1 MKTPKTVQRTVAFAS
16 TLLLVCLALASCR
29 KNLDEIT
36 VDDWEPIIA
45 LPLAYATF
53 DVYDVLESV
62 DSTQDVLEVGDN
74 GQLALR
80 YSSHLLSLTLDS
92 VLTFDSQALELS
104 HSISA
109 VEATTVES
117 AGVFNVLLDVPYN
130 FSVDPDNIRIDEA
143 ELLSG
148 SLELEVDF
156 QTGEQVDVVIT
167 IAHLTDPL
175 GQPFEMLVSASG
187 TYSQDL
193 TGYLLIPDHPTT
205 YENEIIALGDVT
217 VTNLNTYTSEEG
229 DGVELAFSLNDLDFS
244 YVLGDFGNI
253 EIAMDP
259 DSIDLSVF
267 SNSVQVDDFGLAEAT
282 IDLNVTNSFGIP
294 ALFDLSGMESENV
307 ETGEITSLYVDND
320 FNLAGQATLDGPP
333 EEITFTIDQ
342 DNSNLLSVV
351 APAPQIL
358 GFGAVAVANPD
369 GPPPIGSPNFI
380 TNTSQLDVDVD
391 VYLPLKGYVHNLVL
405 VDTLAAS
412 IAESLPT
419 EVDSVVFR
427 LETDNTFPLGGE
439 LQILFLDSL
448 YAPIDSL
455 FMIPEELITPALVGN
470 DGWVIAPSVAEAY
483 SGMGHTRFEEIRFA
497 HHVVVR
503 AKLNT
508 SEAATQTMVTFDDAA
523 TLGIKLGIK
532 AFAHV
537 TL

>member
-294 ALFDLSGMESENV
+294 ALFDLSGMEKRE
-307 ETGEITSLYVDND
+307 
-320 FNLAGQATLDGPP
+320 
-333 EEITFTIDQ
+333 
-342 DNSNLLSVV
+342 
-351 APAPQIL
+351 
-358 GFGAVAVANPD
+358 
-369 GPPPIGSPNFI
+369 
-380 TNTSQLDVDVD
+380 
-391 VYLPLKGYVHNLVL
+391 
-405 VDTLAAS
+405 
-412 IAESLPT
+412 
-419 EVDSVVFR
+419 R
-427 LETDNTFPLGGE
+427 
-439 LQILFLDSL
+439 
-448 YAPIDSL
+448 
-455 FMIPEELITPALVGN
+455 
-470 DGWVIAPSVAEAY
+470 
-483 SGMGHTRFEEIRFA
+483 
-497 HHVVVR
+497 
-503 AKLNT
+503 
-508 SEAATQTMVTFDDAA
+508 
-523 TLGIKLGIK
+523 
-532 AFAHV
+532 
-537 TL
+537 

>member
-1 MKTPKTVQRTVAFAS
+1 M
-16 TLLLVCLALASCR
+16 
-29 KNLDEIT
+29 
-36 VDDWEPIIA
+36 
-45 LPLAYATF
+45 
-53 DVYDVLESV
+53 
-62 DSTQDVLEVGDN
+62 
-74 GQLALR
+74 
-80 YSSHLLSLTLDS
+80 
-92 VLTFDSQALELS
+92 
-104 HSISA
+104 
-109 VEATTVES
+109 
-117 AGVFNVLLDVPYN
+117 
-130 FSVDPDNIRIDEA
+130 
-143 ELLSG
+143 
-148 SLELEVDF
+148 
-156 QTGEQVDVVIT
+156 
-167 IAHLTDPL
+167 
-175 GQPFEMLVSASG
+175 
-187 TYSQDL
+187 
-193 TGYLLIPDHPTT
+193 
-205 YENEIIALGDVT
+205 
-217 VTNLNTYTSEEG
+217 
-229 DGVELAFSLNDLDFS
+229 
-244 YVLGDFGNI
+244 
-253 EIAMDP
+253 
-259 DSIDLSVF
+259 
-267 SNSVQVDDFGLAEAT
+267 
-282 IDLNVTNSFGIP
+282 
-294 ALFDLSGMESENV
+294 
-307 ETGEITSLYVDND
+307 
-320 FNLAGQATLDGPP
+320 AGQATLDGPP

-358 GFGAVAVANPD
+358 RFGAVAVANPD